1 MMVDMAF
8 PHHSYDD
15 MTVSQ
20 LAQIRDYGLDRVQT
34 VTEVMKR
41 RVKEQAAE
49 GAEIKKLARQAG
61 VTRQTIYSWISE

>member
-1 MMVDMAF
+1 MIVDMTF

-15 MTVSQ
+15 MSVSQ

-34 VTEVMKR
+34 VTEVMKI
-41 RVKEQAAE
+41 RVREEAAE

-61 VTRQTIYSWISE
+61 VTRQTIYSWISQ